1 MNNFFASCPKGLED
15 LLFDELQSLSCC
27 ELKKTVAG
35 VYFSGDEETGYRAVL
50 WSRFASRILLKL
62 SEFNAHDDIS
72 LYLGINSISWEKMF
86 DPVKTIA
93 VDFSGTS
100 DFIRNTLYGAQK
112 VKDAIVDRFVKKGLM
127 RPNVSVREPDV
138 RIAVHL
144 GHRNRVS
151 VSIDIYGAS
160 LHRRTYRAS
169 AGAAPLKENLAA
181 AIVARS
187 NLDSECFLDPMC
199 GSGTLLIEAAMRL
212 SDTAP
217 GLLRKNIGFANL
229 SLHDEEL
236 WQKCLRDAEE
246 RSTRGKALLKE
257 KGVCFYGYDADY
269 RVIEAA
275 RTNADRAGLTELME
289 FEPCELKD
297 LKNPAPEKSF
307 SVITNPPYGE
317 RLGNFTELLSL
328 YSLLGSCLRHEFPGC
343 SASVIS
349 SSAELLGC
357 MRLKADR
364 EYHLFNGALA
374 CLLRTYRV
382 YESAA
387 GGDGQSSEQPGKEN
401 SGTRELSKNAEEFAN
416 RLKKNLKGLKKYI
429 EKEQLE
435 AYRIYDADLPNYN
448 AAIDVYGDYAV
459 IQEYQ
464 APKSVP
470 QHTARQ
476 RLLDMM
482 QVTCS
487 VLEFPGEHIIVKS
500 RFHQRG
506 NEQYQRLDEEKNTI
520 VVHEYGIR
528 YIVNLRDY
536 LDTGLFSDHR
546 LVRKMIGESVRDCDF
561 LNLFAYTGTASVQA
575 VLGGAKSVCTVDMSR
590 TYLSWARENMRIN
603 NIQLQE
609 PKIRFIQAD
618 CIRWLNETEDTFD
631 FIYVDPPTFSNS
643 KRMEDTFEVERDQVS
658 LLSGVRRL
666 LKNGGRVLFTNNRRN
681 FKLDRQGI
689 EDLGFMIRDVGRQT
703 LCRDYESSADQ
714 HNCWLLTLK
723 SGE

>member
-1 MNNFFASCPKGLED
+1 MNKFFASCPKGLED
-15 LLFDELQSLSCC
+15 LLFDELNSLSCSD
-27 ELKKTVAG
+27 LKKTVAG
-35 VYFSGDEETGYRAVL
+35 VYFSGEKETGYKAVL
-50 WSRFASRILLKL
+50 WSRFASRILFRI
-62 SEFNAHDDIS
+62 SEFDAGDDIS
-72 LYLGINSISWEKMF
+72 LYLGINSIAWEQMF

-100 DFIRNTLYGAQK
+100 DYIRNTLYGAQK
-112 VKDAIVDRFVKKGLM
+112 VKDAIVDRFVKKGFM
-127 RPNVSVREPDV
+127 RPNVSVKEPDV

-144 GHRNRVS
+144 GKKNRVS

-187 NLDSECFLDPMC
+187 RLDSTCYLDPMC

-229 SLHDEEL
+229 TLHDDDL
-236 WQKCLRDAEE
+236 WQKCLKEAEE
-246 RSTRGKALLKE
+246 RSSRGIALLKE
-257 KGVCFYGYDADY
+257 KKISFYGFDSDY

-275 RTNADRAGLTELME
+275 RTNADRAGLTDLMD
-289 FEPCELKD
+289 FEPCELKN
-297 LKNPAPEKSF
+297 LKNPSPQSTF
-307 SVITNPPYGE
+307 TVITNPPYGE

-328 YSLLGSCLRHEFPGC
+328 YSLLGSCLRQEFPGS

-374 CLLRTYRV
+374 CLLKTYRV
-382 YESAA
+382 YAETQNADGASETA
-387 GGDGQSSEQPGKEN
+387 GSGDF
-401 SGTRELSKNAEEFAN
+401 TRRELSKNAEEFAN
-416 RLKKNLKGLKKYI
+416 RLRKNLKGLKKYI
-429 EKEQLE
+429 AKEKLE
-435 AYRIYDADLPNYN
+435 SYRIYDADLPNYN
-448 AAIDVYGDYAV
+448 AAIDVYADYAV

-487 VLEFPGEHIIVKS
+487 VLEFPGDHIIVKS

-506 NEQYQRLDEEKNTI
+506 KEQYQRLDEEGNMM
-520 VVHEYGIR
+520 VVHEYDIK
-528 YIVNLRDY
+528 YLVNLHDY

-546 LVRKMIGESVRDCDF
+546 LIRKLIGESVRDCDF

-575 VLGGAKSVCTVDMSR
+575 ALGGAKSVCTVDMSR
-590 TYLSWARENMRIN
+590 TYLNWAKENMRIN
-603 NIQLQE
+603 NIVLQE
-609 PKIRFIQAD
+609 PKIRFVQAD
-618 CIRWLNETEDTFD
+618 CLKWLDETEDMFD

-643 KRMEDTFEVERDQVS
+643 KRMEETFEVQRDHIK
-658 LLSGVRRL
+658 LLTRVKRL
-666 LKNGGRVLFTNNRRN
+666 LNRGGTVLFTNNRKGFR
-681 FKLDRQGI
+681 LDKNGV
-689 EDLGFMIRDVGRQT
+689 EELGFCIRDVSRQT
-703 LCRDYESSADQ
+703 LCRDYESSSDQ
-714 HNCWLLTLK
+714 HNCWLLTLR
-723 SGE
+723 EE